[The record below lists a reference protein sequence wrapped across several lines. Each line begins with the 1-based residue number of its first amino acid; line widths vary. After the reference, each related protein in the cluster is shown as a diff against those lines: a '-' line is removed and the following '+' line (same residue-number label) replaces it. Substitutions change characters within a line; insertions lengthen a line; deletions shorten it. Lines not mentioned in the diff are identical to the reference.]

1 MAAAL
6 EAVRAYGDFHGL
18 DQENAE
24 RLRPGS
30 PFTKMVFR
38 DGVLSVDYEGCYIDV
53 EPFLDELVR
62 FMPPEGWGKLD
73 CIDQIEWRLTR
84 YTVAGRT
91 WTARVV
97 SGDQAV
103 ESVRDKAGV

>member
-1 MAAAL
+1 MGAAL

-18 DQENAE
+18 SREDAE

-30 PFTKMVFR
+30 PFTKIVFR

-53 EPFLDELVR
+53 EPFLDEVVR
-62 FMPPEGWGKLD
+62 LMPPEGWGKLD

-84 YTVAGRT
+84 YTVRGNA
-91 WTARVV
+91 WTARTV

-103 ESVRDKAGV
+103 ERTRDTAGV